1 MVQDLKIEALSAPPA
16 YQVVSREIRKLIL
29 SGSLQPGEPFPSE
42 LSLAEKLGVNRSTV
56 REGSVSSKPTGWSGV
71 RDAGDF
77 SCRSRTR
84 RRSRR
89 APPMPWSCHA
99 LRSSNSGRCVV
110 RSNRFRRDWRQSTG
124 QKINW
129 FRCGQT

>member
-1 MVQDLKIEALSAPPA
+1 MVQDLKSRRCRRRRLIRSC
-16 YQVVSREIRKLIL
+16 REIRKLIL

-42 LSLAEKLGVNRSTV
+42 LSLCRKLGVNRSTV
-56 REGSVSSKPTGWSGV
+56 REGIRQLEADGLVRRSG
-71 RDAGDF
+71 
-77 SCRSRTR
+77 R
-84 RRSRR
+84 RRLFVSIPDTSQIAPRATDTMVLSR
-89 APPMPWSCHA
+89 

>member
-56 REGSVSSKPTGWSGV
+56 REGIRQLEADGLVRRSG
-71 RDAGDF
+71 
-77 SCRSRTR
+77 R
-84 RRSRR
+84 RRLFVSIPDTSQIAPRATDRGLPQHHGHDLPQLMTAHRR
-89 APPMPWSCHA
+89 KGRPPP
-99 LRSSNSGRCVV
+99 
-110 RSNRFRRDWRQSTG
+110 
-124 QKINW
+124 
-129 FRCGQT
+129 